1 MKKEGKMSIDFFNIN
16 DMNKASIV
24 VIYATYKG
32 KIVMGRH
39 EKRNT
44 WKIPG
49 GHIEKDET
57 PEMAAK
63 RELYEETGAEDFT
76 LKPVLKYSFEVE
88 GKIVFGIL
96 FKSEIIKINKL
107 PNFEI
112 KEIRFFDELPQ
123 NVTYPEIYKEIL
135 KNKIITL

>member
-1 MKKEGKMSIDFFNIN
+1 MNIEFFDIN
-16 DMNKASIV
+16 DMHKASIV
-24 VIYATYKG
+24 VILATYKG

-44 WKIPG
+44 WEIPG
-49 GHIEKDET
+49 GHIEKGET

-63 RELYEETGAEDFT
+63 RELYEETGAEEFT
-76 LKPVLKYSFEVE
+76 LESVLKYSFESE
-88 GKIVFGIL
+88 GKTVFGIL
-96 FKSEIIKINKL
+96 FKGEITKMNKL

-112 KEIRFFDELPQ
+112 KEVKLFDELPE

-135 KNKIITL
+135 KK